1 MLWMWPKN
9 EDIKKKNLRNS
20 KAEDRRASGTRVDV
34 QSDHKLS
41 TEQVEQDFKKLGLET
56 DSVVL
61 SGQKEN
67 QAAARFVGVPNKEK
81 VRWYHRQI

>member
-1 MLWMWPKN
+1 MLSIFKLN
-9 EDIKKKNLRNS
+9 AGIDF
-20 KAEDRRASGTRVDV
+20 ASGTRVDI

-41 TEQVEQDFKKLGLET
+41 TEQVEQDFKKLDLET

-67 QAAARFVGVPNKEK
+67 QA
-81 VRWYHRQI
+81 